1 MIQIKIKTS
10 ELQLADV
17 VVQTLNGGT
26 PWGATIVTQIKDG
39 EVHLFRPYGHTADF
53 SYTGGVIPYVGI
65 ETYKIELDS
74 AIEWTLYERKE
85 LK

>member
-1 MIQIKIKTS
+1 MKPRLIKTS

-17 VVQTLNGGT
+17 VVQTPNGGT
-26 PWGATIVTQIKDG
+26 PWGATIVTQVTDE
-39 EVHLFRPYGHTADF
+39 EVSLFRPYGHTADF

-65 ETYKIELDS
+65 ETYKVERDRD
-74 AIEWTLYERKE
+74 IEWTLYERKE